1 MLEMAIISFFNA
13 PFPTIAASDPE
24 VAYSPTC
31 GRIRNSDPLLNP
43 LFGEDLDAT
52 YPKWHAKKVYM
63 HLKFEV
69 KTEID
74 REGRDRQ
81 SGDGAVVR
89 EPPNEIHAQQTE
101 DVLDAET
108 GFEVRVFDR

>member
-43 LFGEDLDAT
+43 LFGEDLDAAYLKRYLIYT
-52 YPKWHAKKVYM
+52 HA
-63 HLKFEV
+63 
-69 KTEID
+69 
-74 REGRDRQ
+74 
-81 SGDGAVVR
+81 
-89 EPPNEIHAQQTE
+89 
-101 DVLDAET
+101 
-108 GFEVRVFDR
+108 

>member
-1 MLEMAIISFFNA
+1 ME
-13 PFPTIAASDPE
+13 
-24 VAYSPTC
+24 
-31 GRIRNSDPLLNP
+31 
-43 LFGEDLDAT
+43 AT

-81 SGDGAVVR
+81 SGDGAVVC

-101 DVLDAET
+101 DVLDDRT
-108 GFEVRVFDR
+108 GFEVRVFDRRHSHRKEHDRFRIRKTAVVAG